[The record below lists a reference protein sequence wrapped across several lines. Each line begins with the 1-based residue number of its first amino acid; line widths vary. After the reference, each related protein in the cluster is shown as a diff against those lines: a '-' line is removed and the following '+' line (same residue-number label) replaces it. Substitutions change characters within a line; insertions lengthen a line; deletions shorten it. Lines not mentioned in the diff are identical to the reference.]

1 MIDMQFSKFLHLYL
15 FYHMVNFYSYV
26 FENVYKI
33 AFMCSTICACSNC
46 GLVINSVCCTCFK
59 LYTISNYS
67 DNEVPAFI
75 FCIIYGCLCFDSLSF
90 DEFLLI
96 LQMLHHCAVLNF
108 KKIFFA

>member
-46 GLVINSVCCTCFK
+46 GLVINSVCCV
-59 LYTISNYS
+59 SS
-67 DNEVPAFI
+67 FI
-75 FCIIYGCLCFDSLSF
+75 QLVIIVIMKYQLLFFVLFMGVSVLIHCLLMSFC
-90 DEFLLI
+90 
-96 LQMLHHCAVLNF
+96 
-108 KKIFFA
+108 